1 MDIGLHRIGHCAGC
15 WSAFRE
21 ISLILGNATQC
32 GRLRSAQPRVHTC
45 PGGGM
50 RETHLPSGLL
60 GHADSPRFISHVSV
74 HSLQH
79 RVQGQPEQTD
89 FQKHLVSNCTSQAL
103 VSKKLLE
110 AACLQSKRASQER
123 GRPGLFETQSLAGMG
138 YRGSRLGCGHQD
150 TSRHARLAGTW
161 VITCLLS
168 PESWT
173 SSWCLQKC
181 SHRPA
186 LESWRWAAVCAEGG
200 GAEQPCHGP
209 ASRGS
214 CPPPGR
220 LSQAATQML
229 EGSACPAA
237 LSSPGHHCPSLL
249 LLVCR

>member
-1 MDIGLHRIGHCAGC
+1 MRPTSPVASWATLTVPASFHMFPSIVSNTESRVNQSRQISRNTWSQTVLPKHLFPRSC
-15 WSAFRE
+15 W
-21 ISLILGNATQC
+21 
-32 GRLRSAQPRVHTC
+32 RL
-45 PGGGM
+45 
-50 RETHLPSGLL
+50 
-60 GHADSPRFISHVSV
+60 HVSKA
-74 HSLQH
+74 
-79 RVQGQPEQTD
+79 RE
-89 FQKHLVSNCTSQAL
+89 
-103 VSKKLLE
+103 
-110 AACLQSKRASQER
+110 RARKEE
-123 GRPGLFETQSLAGMG
+123 GLA
-138 YRGSRLGCGHQD
+138 YSRRSPWLGWATGVPDGCGHQD